1 MPLTEQT
8 LEPKNCSTK
17 KIFIIGL
24 PRTATTSVC
33 VAMLTLGFKTAHTA
47 YTFEALENAE
57 VIADT
62 PVFCDY
68 PQLADKYPQANFIYL
83 SRQAEL
89 WLPSIRQLLSRMFV
103 NLQRDDGGF
112 NPTIKRCYNQ
122 VFSPLTHENIN
133 DDDFLINCYQNH
145 YNNAVTFFEGRK
157 QALLV
162 IDVKAE
168 DSYTRMC
175 DFLSLDEHQRQ
186 GSFEPINIAGKVTA
200 WNKIR
205 HDLKVS
211 STRKG
216 KIDKM
221 D

>member
-1 MPLTEQT
+1 M
-8 LEPKNCSTK
+8 
-17 KIFIIGL
+17 
-24 PRTATTSVC
+24 
-33 VAMLTLGFKTAHTA
+33 
-47 YTFEALENAE
+47 
-57 VIADT
+57 
-62 PVFCDY
+62 
-68 PQLADKYPQANFIYL
+68 
-83 SRQAEL
+83 L
-89 WLPSIRQLLSRMFV
+89 WLPSIRQLLSRMYV

-122 VFSPLTHENIN
+122 VFSPLTLENIN
-133 DDDFLINCYQNH
+133 DDDFLLNCYQNH
-145 YNNAVTFFEGRK
+145 YNNALTFLSERK
-157 QALLV
+157 KDLLV
-162 IDVKAE
+162 IDVKAD
-168 DSYTRMC
+168 DSYKKLVT
-175 DFLSLDEHQRQ
+175 FLSLDEEKHRK